1 MLRTG
6 LAAILL
12 VLLIPMVVAA
22 NTSFWA
28 LRTVLDSETFST
40 TVGRALDTPAVERL
54 VADALADVIV
64 DRVGRAPTAVAAGLA
79 SRLGLP
85 AGSDRQQIR
94 AALSDRILGSLD
106 DPGVRQVR
114 DEVVTAVHGEV
125 IGLAEGRSGLVAVR
139 GKNVVLDTA
148 GLLDRIGTS
157 ADPRIASLV
166 VNVPVILTSP
176 IVIAQVGALEPVHE
190 ALRLMRAIQL
200 LLPLVAV
207 TAALIV
213 VVLAHR
219 RARALGIVGLA
230 IAVAGAVSLA
240 ILWLA
245 GPYVSRVPDAEVA
258 RQVTAQVYDA
268 FVSLLVIQ
276 AALLVAVGLVL
287 AVLSWLLARSGR
299 RRATARMLGPR

>member
-12 VLLIPMVVAA
+12 VLLIPAVVAA

-28 LRTVLDSETFST
+28 LRTVLDSQTFST
-40 TVGRALDTPAVERL
+40 TVGRAMDTPAIERL
-54 VADALADVIV
+54 MATSLADVIV
-64 DRVGRAPTAVAAGLA
+64 ERVDRAPPVVAAGLA

-85 AGSDRQQIR
+85 AGSDRPQVR
-94 AALSDRILGSLD
+94 AALSDRILESLG

-114 DEVVTAVHGEV
+114 DEVVTGVHGEV
-125 IGLAEGRSGLVAVR
+125 IGLAEGRSGLVSVR
-139 GKNVVLDTA
+139 GKNVVLETA
-148 GLLDRIGTS
+148 GLLKRIATS
-157 ADPRIASLV
+157 ADPRVASLV
-166 VNVPVILTSP
+166 VNVPTILTSP
-176 IVIAQVGALEPVHE
+176 VVIARVGAFDQVQE
-190 ALRLMRAIQL
+190 ALRLMRSLQL

-213 VVLAHR
+213 VILAHR

-240 ILWLA
+240 VLWLA
-245 GPYVSRVPDAEVA
+245 GPYVSSVPDAEVA

-276 AALLVAVGLVL
+276 AVLLVAVGLVL
-287 AVLSWLLARSGR
+287 ALLSWLLARSGR